1 MLPGGGFE
9 IAKVFG
15 IEIDINPTWLFIFA
29 LVGISL
35 SEAMRGVGVKGHPGT
50 FPGGVW
56 PWVFGFGI
64 ALVFFACLLAHELS
78 HSYVAKRKGINIRR
92 ITLFIFGGVAEMSE
106 DVSDATS
113 ELEMAAAG
121 PAMTFFL
128 TGVFYLI
135 YLLVSANPN
144 RGPLWIVPLYLLVT
158 INLFVGVF
166 NLLPGFPLDGGRVFR
181 AIMWKITGNLQK
193 ATRIATYGGEVVAV
207 LIAGTGVYF
216 LTRNAFLSGVWLI
229 VIGGFIFMLARSSYQ
244 QTLLQIAVADTQVKD
259 LMYTGVPVIDED
271 TTLTTLR
278 NQYFTT
284 YHLPALPVAH
294 HDGEVFGLVSR
305 DDLATI
311 NPSEWDVL
319 AAGRVAH
326 QLTEEQIIGPE
337 EKLDKV
343 LRRVMRADQ
352 FLLVMDN
359 GKVQGI
365 LTVDELMRYI
375 RARSNATPP
384 GGRAAGPQ

>member
-1 MLPGGGFE
+1 MLPGGGIK

-15 IEIDINPTWLFIFA
+15 IEIDVNPTWLVIFA
-29 LVGISL
+29 LVGFSL
-35 SEAMRGVGVKGHPGT
+35 AETMRGAAVSGHQGT
-50 FPGGVW
+50 FPTGIW
-56 PWVFGFGI
+56 PWVFGFGT

-78 HSYVAKRKGINIRR
+78 HSYVAKRKGINIKR

-106 DVSDATS
+106 DVTDPIS

-128 TGVFYLI
+128 TGVFYLL
-135 YLLVSANPN
+135 YRVVSANHN
-144 RGPLWIVPLYLLVT
+144 RGPLWIVPLYLLFT

-193 ATRIATYGGEVVAV
+193 ATRVATYGGEVVAV
-207 LIAGTGVYF
+207 LIVATGGYF
-216 LTRNAFLSGVWLI
+216 IIINAFLSGIWLI
-229 VIGGFIFMLARSSYQ
+229 VIGGFIFMLSRSSYQ
-244 QTLLQIAVADTQVKD
+244 QTLFTIAVADTKVKD

-271 TTLTTLR
+271 TTLTDLR
-278 NQYFTT
+278 NKYFGA

-305 DDLATI
+305 EDLVVV

-319 AAGRVAH
+319 SAGRIAH
-326 QLTEEQIIGPE
+326 PIREEQLIAPE
-337 EKLDKV
+337 ESLDKV
-343 LRRVMRADQ
+343 LRRVMRADK
-352 FLLVMDN
+352 FLLVMA
-359 GKVQGI
+359 GGHVEGI

-375 RARSNATPP
+375 KARANAAPP
-384 GGRAAGPQ
+384 GQGPGPR